1 LDLESSNWR
10 ELNIYMGIP
19 FGIILSLLIYFT
31 VYEKEQNKN
40 LNNLNKNVYKIE
52 KKNSIS
58 ILESLKYVFT
68 NFSLILI
75 FLAAGIQTFVGK
87 IITY

>member
-1 LDLESSNWR
+1 
-10 ELNIYMGIP
+10 MGIP
-19 FGIILSLLIYFT
+19 FGIALSLLIYFT
-31 VYEKEQNKN
+31 VFEKEQNKN
-40 LNNLNKNVYKIE
+40 LNNFGNNVYKIE

-75 FLAAGIQTFVGK
+75 FFGAGMQTFVGR